1 MIKQYDKIEDLNLSV
16 FNMITWIDEWKIL
29 KKQISCECECRFE
42 GRKCNS
48 DQWWN
53 NDKCWCECKKRNV
66 CEKDSVW
73 NRATCNCENGK
84 YLASIMDNSAII
96 CDKIIEAE
104 AKSYDEAKSN
114 DEETKAS
121 PTNFNE
127 KNITYKKKKIL
138 YFTNLF
144 INYHNIIDSC

>member
-1 MIKQYDKIEDLNLSV
+1 MIKQYDKTEDLNLSV

-144 INYHNIIDSC
+144 INYHYIIDSC

>member
-29 KKQISCECECRFE
+29 KKQISCECECRLE

>member
-114 DEETKAS
+114 DKETKAS

>member
-144 INYHNIIDSC
+144 INYHYIIDSC

>member
-73 NRATCNCENGK
+73 NRARCNCENGK

>member
-29 KKQISCECECRFE
+29 KKQISCECECRLE

-73 NRATCNCENGK
+73 NRARCNCENGK

>member
-1 MIKQYDKIEDLNLSV
+1 MIEN
-16 FNMITWIDEWKIL
+16 E
-29 KKQISCECECRFE
+29 E
-42 GRKCNS
+42 NS

-114 DEETKAS
+114 NEETKAS

>member
-96 CDKIIEAE
+96 CDKITEAE

-121 PTNFNE
+121 PKNFNE

>member
-73 NRATCNCENGK
+73 NRATCNCQNGK

-104 AKSYDEAKSN
+104 VKSYDEAKSN
-114 DEETKAS
+114 DEETKPS

>member
-1 MIKQYDKIEDLNLSV
+1 MIKQYDKTEDLNLSV

>member
-29 KKQISCECECRFE
+29 KKQISCECECRLE

-53 NDKCWCECKKRNV
+53 NDKCWCEWKKRNV

>member
-114 DEETKAS
+114 D
-121 PTNFNE
+121 
-127 KNITYKKKKIL
+127 
-138 YFTNLF
+138 
-144 INYHNIIDSC
+144 

>member
-144 INYHNIIDSC
+144 INYHYISC

>member
-1 MIKQYDKIEDLNLSV
+1 
-16 FNMITWIDEWKIL
+16 
-29 KKQISCECECRFE
+29 
-42 GRKCNS
+42 
-48 DQWWN
+48 
-53 NDKCWCECKKRNV
+53 
-66 CEKDSVW
+66 
-73 NRATCNCENGK
+73 
-84 YLASIMDNSAII
+84 MDNSAII

-138 YFTNLF
+138 YFANLF

>member
-16 FNMITWIDEWKIL
+16 FHMITWIDEWKIL

>member
-73 NRATCNCENGK
+73 NRARCNCENGK

-144 INYHNIIDSC
+144 INYHYIIDSC

>member
-1 MIKQYDKIEDLNLSV
+1 MIEN
-16 FNMITWIDEWKIL
+16 E
-29 KKQISCECECRFE
+29 E
-42 GRKCNS
+42 NS

-73 NRATCNCENGK
+73 NRARCNCENGK

-144 INYHNIIDSC
+144 INYHYIIDSC

>member
-29 KKQISCECECRFE
+29 KKQISRECECRLE

>member
-29 KKQISCECECRFE
+29 KKQISCQCECRFE

>member
-104 AKSYDEAKSN
+104 TKSYDEAKSN

-144 INYHNIIDSC
+144 INYHYISC